1 AMFTHVLLPFY
12 DKIRYANRLHVG
24 VVLEDNFL
32 LVQSLNQFLQDLTFV
47 QADPYDPQ
55 LKEPYDLVISSNQ
68 LMKKMNPTMATYL
81 WDYAAADAQ
90 YIDLYR
96 TLKKYFNE
104 KNQHV

>member
-1 AMFTHVLLPFY
+1 M
-12 DKIRYANRLHVG
+12 
-24 VVLEDNFL
+24 
-32 LVQSLNQFLQDLTFV
+32 

-96 TLKKYFNE
+96 TLKKIL
-104 KNQHV
+104 Q

>member
-1 AMFTHVLLPFY
+1 M
-12 DKIRYANRLHVG
+12 
-24 VVLEDNFL
+24 
-32 LVQSLNQFLQDLTFV
+32 

-55 LKEPYDLVISSNQ
+55 LKETYDLVISSNQ

-96 TLKKYFNE
+96 TLKKIL
-104 KNQHV
+104 Q

>member
-1 AMFTHVLLPFY
+1 M
-12 DKIRYANRLHVG
+12 
-24 VVLEDNFL
+24 
-32 LVQSLNQFLQDLTFV
+32 

-55 LKEPYDLVISSNQ
+55 LKETYDLVIGSNQ
-68 LMKKMNPTMATYL
+68 LMKKIEPNDGNL
-81 WDYAAADAQ
+81 SWDYAAADAQ